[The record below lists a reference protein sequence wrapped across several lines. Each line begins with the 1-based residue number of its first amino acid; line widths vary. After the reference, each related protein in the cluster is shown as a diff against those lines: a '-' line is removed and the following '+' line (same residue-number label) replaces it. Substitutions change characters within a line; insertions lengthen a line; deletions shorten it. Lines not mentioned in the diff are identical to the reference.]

1 MPSPSRRRAPRTPQR
16 RSEQREATRERIVEA
31 ALEAFAEK
39 GFHGASTR
47 DIAERAGANQGLI
60 TYHFRSKDALWRAAA
75 DRIFARLAKRLSEQL
90 AALPSEDPRERARE
104 AIRIYV
110 RFAAAHP
117 ELFRIMVDEGKNS
130 EPRMRWLVDTHL
142 KPAYERFLRPRGV
155 RLAGFDAAHLPHAY
169 AVMAGA
175 GSLIFAVAP
184 ECRRLTGLDPETPD
198 AIEAHAEFVA
208 RLLVP

>member
-1 MPSPSRRRAPRTPQR
+1 MPSRRPPRKPQR

-31 ALEAFAEK
+31 ALEAFAK
-39 GFHGASTR
+39 NGFRGASTR
-47 DIAERAGANQGLI
+47 DIAQRAGTNQGLI

-75 DRIFARLAKRLSEQL
+75 DRIFVMLTKRLAEQL
-90 AALPSEDPRERARE
+90 SALASEDPRERARE

-142 KPAYERFLRPRGV
+142 KPAYERFLQLRGARV
-155 RLAGFDAAHLPHAY
+155 AGFDEANLPHAY
-169 AVMAGA
+169 YVMAGA

-184 ECRRLTGLDPETPD
+184 ECRRLTGLDPKTPD